1 MQELVNLP
9 GVITVNVVKNSNFN
23 FRDHCLTYYSIMHDK
38 IGWKF
43 MQKQYWNPACGSM
56 AKEVSGH
63 HGDCGDKDQNIYCSS
78 ATHAVGMI
86 GK

>member
-1 MQELVNLP
+1 
-9 GVITVNVVKNSNFN
+9 
-23 FRDHCLTYYSIMHDK
+23 MHDK
-38 IGWKF
+38 IGLKF
-43 MQKQYWNPACGSM
+43 MQKQYWNPAGSM
-56 AKEVSGH
+56 MAEKVSGH

>member
-1 MQELVNLP
+1 
-9 GVITVNVVKNSNFN
+9 
-23 FRDHCLTYYSIMHDK
+23 MHDK